1 MKYFIIVS
9 FTSLLISGC
18 GAVIHEKDN
27 ILINKYPECKGTFDF
42 TNAAKADFFGIQDKK
57 ALKCAKEKERLA
69 ESEHQM
75 IKEKKQIAY
84 SLDKKECTIIGQ
96 DFAQKKGALLNDSSP
111 YGLSNES
118 HISCSTLLSIGFET
132 RLYRIDLNR
141 TTREYIFTQ
150 IPIIN

>member
-1 MKYFIIVS
+1 SVK
-9 FTSLLISGC
+9 
-18 GAVIHEKDN
+18 E
-27 ILINKYPECKGTFDF
+27 TFDF

-57 ALKCAKEKERLA
+57 ALKCAKEKERLS
-69 ESEHQM
+69 ESENQM
-75 IKEKKQIAY
+75 IKEKEQIAY

-132 RLYRIDLNR
+132 RLYRLDLNR
-141 TTREYIFTQ
+141 ATREYIFTQ